1 MADILR
7 VLAIIAG
14 VAAALGLIGVALIYR
29 RLKRLNIPEQATFR
43 ETLQR
48 VPFSVVLV
56 LDLLDLGFDFLA
68 APLVWVLLGRFNLG
82 ALRRVSVIEAL
93 IPGTQFIP
101 TLTASWLAVRWFDPA
116 MRSFDAPDSENR
128 RPGDREV
135 L

>member
-1 MADILR
+1 MAEFLR
-7 VLAIIAG
+7 VVAIIAG
-14 VAAALGLIGVALIYR
+14 VAAVLGLIGVALIYR

-82 ALRRVSVIEAL
+82 ALRRVSVVEAL

-116 MRSFDAPDSENR
+116 MRSFDAPDSETR